1 MISKRSLL
9 LILYLAITG
18 CNIDCVEP
26 GLQSRNTSV
35 NVNVPARKADEGV
48 KIHWVDS
55 GQVISKDEKIKFT
68 IGGSL
73 NFCFPK
79 EGKNPRKVLVPAV
92 FCADGSI
99 PIYSK
104 AANINDVSNNYG
116 VDEKGVSGNELCG
129 GRGFGSNRRY
139 VDTEIKVN
147 PGDKLNFSLVPRE
160 IAIDYDNPEGKG
172 ISFDN
177 NCYKTE
183 KEDDKDRATIKEML
197 NGGTF
202 FCGSNGKRTAVE
214 FPNLNKENMEKRK
227 VLVGNGYTP
236 YDNKVHFN
244 KNFIKGDEPWINGA
258 LLDLQRAR
266 VGLNELCNGKNCDF
280 NKVKGYSSSK
290 IGLEQLCDGKNC
302 NLNEIK
308 KYGSYELNCYY
319 QNICYTK
326 EGIFNNGLHKKG
338 NRNCVSSIR
347 YEKYDKK
354 NKENKKEYKCDMYSH
369 LKEVEDRL
377 KEIKENKGST
387 GFTST
392 GKEDIENILWAEA
405 LVVKIGNFDTTKNRR
420 FDRENGGAKGAQYL
434 PKEKGAGKNGNQEY
448 KCSKTSNDFEDFSL
462 RLNYTYEVNGDV
474 QPGSD
479 VMLAIASNGS
489 YHLHRGG
496 YHVEVNR
503 SCEYING
510 QKLYI
515 YLGNEA
521 PKDFSGLE
529 TNDFKKVEELYQR
542 TEDNVNYYIINGNHL
557 TDKESEKI
565 YFGIDVSNVEKE
577 DITDEKGKYYENNEY
592 NITLFVKKEINDFV
606 SSNVNKVF
614 DFIKKEVIG
623 DSVKDLYKGYT
634 KGFLQG
640 VRALLT
646 LYIIFTVVGYMLGMI
661 QLSKFDFIVRMM
673 KIAFIAFAFS
683 DNSWKFFGTTLSK
696 FFMDGSIHLVDS
708 FSGYIGEGGKRF
720 AFLDLTAG
728 ILLTGETWLKFLSL
742 IFAGPFGFIAFLII
756 LHASFMFLKC
766 IISATFRYV
775 ISTVLVAFLLSLT
788 PLFIV
793 FILFQQTKSLFDNWI
808 KTLSHVAVQ
817 PMILFSSLS
826 ILNQLMYSV
835 LYNLTNFSACYQC
848 LISINFLSYD
858 FCLMKSIL
866 PLGYSPSISVDVAL
880 SDGTKTG
887 GHFAALPIDL
897 IQAIIYFIIAKA
909 TEVFVSA
916 SETMAQAIFSAG
928 FGIAG
933 SVAGVANSAS
943 QAILSAVGL
952 DDATQGNKERG
963 IEGMIPHVKRMTSQQ
978 DRTQIEYKLP
988 KTLKQADENET
999 FDKTSG
1005 SEIKGKEEKD
1015 RKVALPETLKQPEEE
1030 KLGAEDR
1037 KEERENE

>member
-1 MISKRSLL
+1 M
-9 LILYLAITG
+9 
-18 CNIDCVEP
+18 DCVEP

-35 NVNVPARKADEGV
+35 NVNVPVRKADEGA

-55 GQVISKDEKIKFT
+55 GQVISKIDEKIKFT
-68 IGGSL
+68 LGGSV

-79 EGKNPRKVLVPAV
+79 KDKNPKKVLVPAV
-92 FCADGSI
+92 FCADGSVPNYSSELVDNSGLNEQEVCGDI
-99 PIYSK
+99 GFGNSQSYSK
-104 AANINDVSNNYG
+104 
-116 VDEKGVSGNELCG
+116 
-129 GRGFGSNRRY
+129 RRY
-139 VDTEIKVN
+139 VDTGIKVD
-147 PGDKLNFSLVPRE
+147 PGDKLSFNLVPRE
-160 IAIDYDNPEGKG
+160 IPIDYDNPEGKG
-172 ISFDN
+172 ISFDD
-177 NCYKTE
+177 NCYRTE

-202 FCGSNGKRTAVE
+202 FCGSNGKRTAVK
-214 FPNLNKENMEKRK
+214 FPNLNKEDIEKRK

-244 KNFIKGDEPWINGA
+244 KNFIKDDEPWVNGA
-258 LLDLQRAR
+258 LLDLRRAR
-266 VGLNELCNGKNCDF
+266 VGLNELCEGKSCDLT
-280 NKVKGYSSSK
+280 KV
-290 IGLEQLCDGKNC
+290 
-302 NLNEIK
+302 K

-369 LKEVEDRL
+369 LKEVEDKL

-392 GKEDIENILWAEA
+392 GEEDIENVFWAEA
-405 LVVKIGNFDTTKNRR
+405 LVAKIGGANSK
-420 FDRENGGAKGAQYL
+420 NGGAKGAQCL

-462 RLNYTYEVNGDV
+462 RLNHNYEVNEGV
-474 QPGSD
+474 PPGSN
-479 VMLAIASNGS
+479 VMLAIAG
-489 YHLHRGG
+489 YGYYVADRGG
-496 YHVEVNR
+496 YHVEVTR

-510 QKLYI
+510 QKLYM
-515 YLGNEA
+515 YLGNEP
-521 PKDFSGLE
+521 PKDLSGVG
-529 TNDFKKVEELYQR
+529 TNDFKAVGVR
-542 TEDNVNYYIINGNHL
+542 NGK
-557 TDKESEKI
+557 DKYTILDVISGEHFQDGESKKI

-577 DITDEKGKYYENNEY
+577 DIADEKGKYYENNEY
-592 NITLFVKKEINDFV
+592 NITLFVKKKINDFV

-623 DSVKDLYKGYT
+623 DSVKDLYKGYA
-634 KGFLQG
+634 KGLLQG

-683 DNSWKFFGTTLSK
+683 DKSWEFFGTTLSK
-696 FFMDGSIHLVDS
+696 FFMDGSTHLVDS

-808 KTLSHVAVQ
+808 KTLAHVAVQ

-866 PLGYSPSISVDVAL
+866 PLGYSPGTSVDVAL

-897 IQAIIYFIIAKA
+897 IQAIICFIIAKA
-909 TEVFVSA
+909 MEVFVSA

-928 FGIAG
+928 FGIANSVG
-933 SVAGVANSAS
+933 SVAGSAS
-943 QAILSAVGL
+943 QAMLSTVGL
-952 DDATQGNKERG
+952 DDATQSKIKG
-963 IEGMIPHVKRMTSQQ
+963 IKQEMGK
-978 DRTQIEYKLP
+978 DRAQIEYKLP
-988 KTLKQADENET
+988 KTQSET
-999 FDKTSG
+999 PGQGPKKDSG
-1005 SEIKGKEEKD
+1005 GPEGKEKKD
-1015 RKVALPETLKQPEEE
+1015 RKVASPETKKKSEE
-1030 KLGAEDR
+1030 KEEPGAEDK
-1037 KEERENE
+1037 KEERRDK